1 MNPVRTSA
9 IVAASVIC
17 CSVLGC
23 SQDRT
28 PAIAAAIQ
36 QQVASNE
43 SKAGTPPADVR
54 RFYEQRANAPVW
66 VAKETTTVAPED
78 VLALIRTAP
87 DHGLVEAD
95 YVDQDLSQLID
106 SENDVAEQLKND
118 PQALAR
124 FDVQLTTAL
133 LTLGRDVAVG
143 RSTPQSISKSW
154 KARRVAPD
162 FAATLAAA
170 VSEGG
175 QLESW
180 LDKVRPVHPEY
191 AALQHTLEAINEKQ
205 RVQGTPDRRA
215 GQIVLNLER
224 WRWLP
229 DDLGSR
235 HLLVNVPAFYMAA
248 RENGKPVLEMKVIVG
263 KPENA
268 TPIFSDELETVV
280 FSPYWNVPDSI
291 AEGETAPAAA
301 RDPNFLRRQ
310 NIEILRRTGSGT
322 EAVDPGSVDWDD
334 PEAIKELA
342 FRQKPG
348 AGNALGHV
356 KFLFP
361 NSFDVYLHDTPADAL
376 FFRNGR
382 ALSHGCVRL
391 EMPEDLARYLLRDKP
406 EWTGEKIKAAMHAGE
421 EKHVALKAHVPVH
434 IVYFTAWP
442 KGDGDVQLFDDIY
455 GYDAKQQ
462 VARRH
467 SGEALLS
474 RR

>member
-1 MNPVRTSA
+1 MISCRTSGIVLAAA
-9 IVAASVIC
+9 ISCLVI
-17 CSVLGC
+17 GC
-23 SQDRT
+23 SRDLT
-28 PAIAAAIQ
+28 PAVTSAIQ
-36 QQVASNE
+36 QQVASVE
-43 SKAGTPPADVR
+43 PASGTPLADIQR
-54 RFYEQRANAPVW
+54 LYEQRANAPVW
-66 VAKETTTVAPED
+66 VTHDSAVEPED
-78 VLALIRTAP
+78 ALEVIRMAP
-87 DHGLVEAD
+87 DHGLIEAD
-95 YVDQDLSQLID
+95 YIEQGLVQLID
-106 SENDVAEQLKND
+106 AEDDVQQQLEDD

-133 LTLGRDVAVG
+133 LTLGRDVAMG
-143 RSTPQSISKSW
+143 RSKPQAVSQTW
-154 KARRVAPD
+154 KAKRAEPD
-162 FAATLAAA
+162 FVATLAAA
-170 VSEGG
+170 VGEGG
-175 QLESW
+175 NLDAW
-180 LDKVRPVHPEY
+180 LDRVRPAHPEY
-191 AALQHTLEAINEKQ
+191 AALQHTLSGINEKQ
-205 RVQGTPDRRA
+205 RALGTPDARA
-215 GQIVLNLER
+215 GQIALNLER

-229 DDLGSR
+229 DNLGAR

-268 TPIFSDELETVV
+268 TPIFSDQMQSVV

-310 NIEILRRTGSGT
+310 SIEILRRTGNAT
-322 EAVDPGSVDWDD
+322 EIVDPGAVNWDD

-348 AGNALGHV
+348 ARNALGHV

-382 ALSHGCVRL
+382 ALSHGCIRL
-391 EMPEDLARYLLRDKP
+391 EMPEELAKYLLRDKP
-406 EWTGEKIKAAMHAGE
+406 EWTGEKISAAMYAGE
-421 EKHVALKAHVPVH
+421 EKHVAIKEKVPVH

-455 GYDAKQQ
+455 GYDARQH
-462 VARRH
+462 VARRQG
-467 SGEALLS
+467 GETLLS

>member
-1 MNPVRTSA
+1 MTRVRTSG
-9 IVAASVIC
+9 IVPAAAVC
-17 CSVLGC
+17 CFVLGC
-23 SQDRT
+23 NQNVT
-28 PAIAAAIQ
+28 PAVTAAIQ
-36 QQVASNE
+36 QQIASTE
-43 SKAGTPPADVR
+43 SKAGTPQADAR
-54 RFYEQRANAPVW
+54 RFYEHRANAPVW
-66 VAKETTTVAPED
+66 VTSDSTVAPEEA
-78 VLALIRTAP
+78 LAIIRTAP
-87 DHGLVEAD
+87 DHGLIEAD
-95 YVDQDLSQLID
+95 YVAPDLAQLID
-106 SENDVAEQLKND
+106 AEDEIAEQLRND
-118 PQALAR
+118 PQGLAR

-133 LTLGRDVAVG
+133 LSLGRDVAMG
-143 RSTPQSISKSW
+143 RSKPQSISRSW
-154 KARRVAPD
+154 KATRAAPD
-162 FAATLAAA
+162 FATTLTAA
-170 VSEGG
+170 VADGE
-175 QLESW
+175 LLKTW

-191 AALQHTLEAINEKQ
+191 AALQHTLAGINEKQ
-205 RVQGTPDRRA
+205 RAQGTPDPRA
-215 GQIVLNLER
+215 GQIALNLER

-268 TPIFSDELETVV
+268 TPIFSDEMETVV

-310 NIEILRRTGSGT
+310 NIEILRRKGGST
-322 EAVDPGSVDWDD
+322 EAVDPSSVDWDD

-391 EMPEDLARYLLRDKP
+391 EMPEDLAKYLLRDKP
-406 EWTGEKIKAAMHAGE
+406 DWTGEKIKAAMHAGE
-421 EKHVALKAHVPVH
+421 EKHVALKEHVPVH

-455 GYDAKQQ
+455 GFDSKQH
-462 VARRH
+462 VARRQ
-467 SGEALLS
+467 SNEMLLS